1 MERAGDV
8 MATPVPMLWVGDSFP
23 LWLLLLLLL
32 IVVALLA
39 TGRKLLRRNRGY

>member
-8 MATPVPMLWVGDSFP
+8 MTTPAPLLWLGDNFP
-23 LWLLLLLLL
+23 LWLLL

-39 TGRKLLRRNRGY
+39 TGRKLLRRNRDY